1 MVEGTEDE
9 LLRGEPVLRAM
20 FDSSPIGIAVVGMDG
35 RMMRVN
41 PTLCR
46 MLGYLPAE
54 LVGRGFVEITHPDDR
69 ELDLELFREV
79 VSGQRGHYNLEK
91 RYLRKDGG
99 VVWARLTASVGKPAV
114 PGMPL
119 VGIGLVEDISAE
131 RKARAE
137 QEKLLATLQRSNEQL
152 NLALTTAQMG
162 VWEWDIERDA
172 VDWTPQAAKLLGLS
186 GAPGRPLDGQNDHV
200 HPEERVK
207 LNDFLQK
214 AVSEDFGPSRIE
226 LEFRTSDDRGGYR
239 RVAATGQ
246 IFRNERGKATRVMS
260 VVTDNTRRHALEEQL
275 FQAQK
280 MDAIGQLAGGLAHD
294 FNNLLTLMA
303 ANCSLLLEDLP
314 AASPLRVL
322 VDEIKDAVESGA
334 GLTRQLLAFARRSE
348 FQPSAV
354 DVNELLTRLQ
364 GMLSRLVGRRLELK
378 LSLQPN
384 SGTVWADPT
393 QLEQMILNLV
403 VNARDA
409 MPDGGTI
416 QISTAGI
423 YLDPTHV
430 GNRSTSLSGPYVSI
444 QVKDCG
450 GGIAPEHLPR
460 IFEPF
465 FSTKGP
471 GKGTGLGLAV
481 VFGVTQRC
489 HGQVTVESQVGKGST
504 FKVLL
509 PRFDTD
515 EAGYPGF

>member
-20 FDSSPIGIAVVGMDG
+20 FESSPMGIALIAMDG
-35 RMMRVN
+35 SMLRVN
-41 PTLCR
+41 PALCR
-46 MLGYLPAE
+46 MLGYTNAE
-54 LVGRGFVEITHPDDR
+54 LTGKRFAEITHPDD
-69 ELDLELFREV
+69 LSADNELFMEV
-79 VSGQRGHYNLEK
+79 VTGKRSHYNLEK
-91 RYLRKDGG
+91 RYIRKDGSQL
-99 VVWARLTASVGKPAV
+99 WARLTASISKAGPGV
-114 PGMPL
+114 PQIG
-119 VGIGLVEDISAE
+119 VGLVEDVSAE
-131 RKARAE
+131 RKARE
-137 QEKLLATLQRSNEQL
+137 DQDQLLATLQRSNERL
-152 NLALTTAQMG
+152 NLALTTAKMG
-162 VWEWDIERDA
+162 VWEWDIEKDA
-172 VDWTPQAAKLLGLS
+172 VNWTEHAADLLGLK
-186 GAPGRPLDGQNDHV
+186 GAPGRPLGGQDDHV
-200 HPEERVK
+200 HPDEREK
-207 LNDFLQK
+207 LNEFLQK
-214 AVSEDFGPSRIE
+214 AVSEDFGPTRLE
-226 LEFRTSDDRGGYR
+226 LEFRTVNREGGYR

-246 IFRNERGKATRVMS
+246 IFRNKQGKATRVLS
-260 VVTDNTRRHALEEQL
+260 VLADTTRRRALEEQL

-303 ANCSLLLEDLP
+303 ANCSMLLEDMP
-314 AASPLRVL
+314 RESPLREL
-322 VDEIKDAVESGA
+322 VAEIREAVESGA

-348 FQPSAV
+348 FQPVEV
-354 DVNELLTRLQ
+354 DVNDLLARLQ
-364 GMLSRLVGRRLELK
+364 GMLARLVGRRLELR

-384 SGTVWADPT
+384 SGTVWADPN
-393 QLEQMILNLV
+393 QLEQMMLNLV

-416 QISTAGI
+416 QISTHGI

-444 QVKDCG
+444 QVKDSG
-450 GGIAPEHLPR
+450 LGITPENLPR

-465 FSTKGP
+465 FSTKEP

-489 HGQVTVESQVGKGST
+489 KGQVTVESELGKGST

-515 EAGYPGF
+515 EAGYPGY

>member
-1 MVEGTEDE
+1 MVEGPEDE

-20 FDSSPIGIAVVGMDG
+20 FDSSPVGIAVIGMDG
-35 RMMRVN
+35 RIVRVN
-41 PTLCR
+41 PALSR
-46 MLGYLPAE
+46 MLGYAAPE
-54 LVGRGFVEITHPDDR
+54 LLGVSFFDVTHPEDR
-69 ELDLELFREV
+69 ARDFELFREI
-79 VSGQRGHYNLEK
+79 VSGKRAHYHLEK
-91 RYLRKDGG
+91 RYIRKDGG
-99 VVWARLTASVGKPAV
+99 VVWARLTASIGKPAA
-114 PGMPL
+114 PGMPQ
-119 VGIGLVEDISAE
+119 VGIGLVEDVSAE

-162 VWEWDIERDA
+162 VWEWDIERDV
-172 VDWTPQAAKLLGLS
+172 VDWTPQAQKLLGLR
-186 GAPGRPLDGQNDHV
+186 GAPGRPLGGQNDHV
-200 HPEERVK
+200 HPDEREK
-207 LNDFLQK
+207 LNEFLHK
-214 AVSEDFGPSRIE
+214 AVSEDFGPNRIE
-226 LEFRTSDDRGGYR
+226 LEFRTLNESGGYR
-239 RVAATGQ
+239 RVTATGQ
-246 IFRNERGKATRVMS
+246 IFRNKLGKATRVMS
-260 VVTDNTRRHALEEQL
+260 VVADNTRRHALEEQL

-303 ANCSLLLEDLP
+303 ANCGVLLEDLP
-314 AASPLRVL
+314 ALNPLREL
-322 VDEIKDAVESGA
+322 VSEIKDAVDSGA

-348 FQPSAV
+348 FQASAV

-364 GMLSRLVGRRLELK
+364 GMLARLVGRRLQLQ

-384 SGTVWADPT
+384 SGTVWADPS
-393 QLEQMILNLV
+393 QLEQMMLNLV

-409 MPDGGTI
+409 MPNGGTI

-444 QVKDCG
+444 QVSDCG
-450 GGIAPEHLPR
+450 RGIAPEHLPR

-465 FSTKGP
+465 FSTKEP

-481 VFGVTQRC
+481 VFGVIQRC
-489 HGQVTVESQVGKGST
+489 HGQITVESEVGKGST
-504 FKVLL
+504 FKILL

-515 EAGYPGF
+515 ESGYPGF